1 MFAAVYQIE
10 KKDIGA
16 FIPAGRQ
23 WCFHSDRRFGS
34 TMSKAKL
41 QKSPS
46 SRRNVKRSRK
56 PLFQFMAMVPMMIR
70 KIVSIESPLQK
81 KKEAKICVQLK
92 IDAFFCKGDSIE
104 TISVHK
110 EAQSLK
116 NLEGDGS
123 GRVQINVHAQP
134 ASKDFGDCMLS
145 ARQRKTRGVHLAGHY
160 DRRKRCFL
168 FQQSG
173 HECEEV
179 PSGTIVG
186 IISTEVAGVS
196 NGTIEFAMLNGC
208 ETEEMGLQLRRAGL
222 RHVVCWR
229 SEVQDTT
236 AHDFAV
242 NFYKSLSLQEPTQA
256 PNFERAF
263 TRAVARMGGAAGASA
278 SRAPQRHLASGAV
291 DFVCLLSENGDKY
304 PSSGHSRS

>member
-1 MFAAVYQIE
+1 MFTAAYPIE
-10 KKDIGA
+10 KKDNGA
-16 FIPAGRQ
+16 FMQ
-23 WCFHSDRRFGS
+23 WCFHSDKRFES

-46 SRRNVKRSRK
+46 SRRKVKRGRK
-56 PLFQFMAMVPMMIR
+56 PLFSIMAMVPMMIR
-70 KIVSIESPLQK
+70 KMCHKMLKRALK
-81 KKEAKICVQLK
+81 KRRIAKIGVQLN

-145 ARQRKTRGVHLAGHY
+145 AQQRKTRGVHLAGHY
-160 DRRKRCFL
+160 DRRKGCFL

-173 HECEEV
+173 HKCEEV
-179 PSGTIVG
+179 PSDTIVG

-256 PNFERAF
+256 PDFERAF

-278 SRAPQRHLASGAV
+278 SRAPQRHLGSGAV